1 MSGTAALATI
11 TVISIE
17 RFIVI
22 RYPFE
27 TKSKLSK
34 KKSTLVC
41 LLVWFYSLLVAVPP
55 LFGLVN
61 NYIPEGFL
69 TTCSFDYLS
78 KTVSSRVYVLTMF
91 FTSYVIPLTLIVSS
105 YTGVMFS
112 MKKSSEQ
119 FTGSERSKTER
130 TKSEA
135 RNFQCAQR
143 SEYELMKSCLMLIV
157 LWTIAWTPYAVV
169 SLLGLFTDGSLI
181 TPEVSMFPAIFAKCA
196 SLVDS
201 YVYGLSHPGFR
212 KEVKTR
218 LIYLGIWRKRSMK
231 RTIEITSAQFRTLS
245 KSSNNNGTYAT
256 PSVAL

>member
-1 MSGTAALATI
+1 MSGTAALGSI

-27 TKSKLSK
+27 TKSRLSK
-34 KKSTLVC
+34 KKSILVC
-41 LLVWFYSLLVAVPP
+41 LFVWLYSLLVSVPP
-55 LFGLVN
+55 LSGLVN

-78 KTVSSRVYVLTMF
+78 KDISSRVYVLTMF
-91 FTSYVIPLTLIVSS
+91 FASYVIPLTLIVLS
-105 YTGVMFS
+105 YTGVILS

-119 FTGSERSKTER
+119 FTGSERSEAER
-130 TKSEA
+130 TRSEA
-135 RNFQCAQR
+135 RNFRCAKR
-143 SEYELMKSCLMLIV
+143 SEYELMKSCLMLIG
-157 LWTIAWTPYAVV
+157 LWTVAWTPYAIV

-196 SLVDS
+196 SLLDS

-212 KEVKTR
+212 KEVKAK
-218 LIYLGIWRKRSMK
+218 LIYLGIWRKRSTK

-245 KSSNNNGTYAT
+245 KSFNNNGTYAT